1 MTFEEFEKEVE
12 RMKEK
17 MAETDRRLDAL
28 EESYARLERE
38 ISKLENR
45 LRWEL

>member
-1 MTFEEFEKEVE
+1 MTFEEFKKEVE

-17 MAETDRRLDAL
+17 SAETNRRLDAL
-28 EESYARLERE
+28 EESYARLESE